1 MLNTGSLIK
10 DAFILACV
18 NARFETN
25 IYGGIIFFCEGWVGG
40 GGIKLISFQHIK
52 YCLRK
57 TKKKKKNHH
66 WLNPSLSKIESGIP
80 F

>member
-25 IYGGIIFFCEGWVGG
+25 IYGGIIFFVRGGWGG
-40 GGIKLISFQHIK
+40 GGDKTDLIST
-52 YCLRK
+52 Y
-57 TKKKKKNHH
+57 
-66 WLNPSLSKIESGIP
+66 
-80 F
+80 